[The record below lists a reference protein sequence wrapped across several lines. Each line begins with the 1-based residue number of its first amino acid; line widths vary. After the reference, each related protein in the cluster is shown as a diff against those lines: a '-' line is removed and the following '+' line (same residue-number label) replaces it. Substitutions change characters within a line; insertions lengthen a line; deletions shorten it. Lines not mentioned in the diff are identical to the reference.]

1 MLQGCMWGS
10 YRKSHEAPTLNE
22 VETPGQ
28 RGKEA
33 IKSLRDVSVLR

>member
-10 YRKSHEAPTLNE
+10 YRKSHKVPTLSE

-28 RGKEA
+28 KGEEE
-33 IKSLRDVSVLR
+33 IKSLREVSVLG